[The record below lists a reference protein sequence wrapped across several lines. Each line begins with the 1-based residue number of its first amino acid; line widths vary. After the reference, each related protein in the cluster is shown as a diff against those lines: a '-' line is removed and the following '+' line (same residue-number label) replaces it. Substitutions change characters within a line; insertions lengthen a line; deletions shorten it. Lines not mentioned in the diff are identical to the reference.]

1 MKASIVLALA
11 VAQDCGLE
19 QCPSGAILTCGIW
32 CQQALSEDC
41 LMNATLMPCQGSYC
55 KTTCQRWY
63 RSMTADL
70 RTIRVTCQEFADFA
84 FFSKGAAVCA
94 EECLLPEIRAER
106 YPSPT
111 GYGLLCRPGSCDAS
125 SQARYAQDPVAIEKG
140 LAALECPCN
149 WFGSDCKDDWVQV
162 RHVRKQWLGDFQL
175 TFFSV
180 DKGDWKKIMKD
191 YRPGSIL
198 RVQHLD
204 QNGIPRE
211 QPYAL
216 AGKDE
221 EGILKVLTGP
231 PPEGLHEVVVE
242 VAHAVRQHTPGPC
255 TTLFVNPAIAGFF
268 NGRYEYLLDALGSV
282 KQVAIV
288 SSGVGFSGVKA
299 AISGLLP
306 TGLQMHIFYGVR
318 NAKDVPYQDFLTSPL
333 VEEKVKL
340 TLLVSGQ
347 GPTSAAGNLQNAVDR
362 GQMLLAAKASSAV
375 PIALQPHDV
384 PQDCIGYVTGNRRA
398 ALGGIEEEWG
408 TLMFFM
414 NKDGQSKGTSRGRGG
429 SEQLAIFGNQRAR
442 RGAEL
447 KVMSAVE
454 TKAPGTFT
462 RGVREK
468 FSDEKGFATDR
479 MIFRDDELSY
489 ALGRE
494 RRRSTR
500 KKLALAGHGDQGGKD
515 CCHDAAGFQMPLD
528 SGVKERKRVKQFI
541 DWLLAQRAHLTFV
554 AVFGALFKFDFPV
567 AACCLWLVAAGWA
580 VDLASDM
587 GENYEVWGQFKWGP
601 GGQCPEGLAGKTVA
615 LKCEGD
621 VFNISGAG
629 AWLSSRLRS
638 QLLEKGC
645 EEAIEIPMKKATA
658 AKIVEYLKHH
668 EEHECSEILT
678 PLAGDNLQDCG
689 ASRWDSSFVNVD
701 RELLFDLTVAAS
713 YLDIASLWL
722 LLSAKAALMTNN
734 KSAEKL
740 RKEFSMLSDFPA
752 GEEAK
757 LRQDYAASR
766 KNHGHA
772 PDPDLSQLAATSVVR
787 SGVRA
792 SEYKVGIKQLTDG
805 SEDASAHLRSWRHAM
820 WRAAVLD
827 DWNLLANAPEQVKG
841 DRDLVKSAI
850 LTSQGA
856 ALKYISSDL
865 KADQTIVLDAI
876 KYSGKVFADAAPDL
890 RNDKD
895 FLLKALSVHGGAMC
909 GAPDSMR
916 SDKAFL
922 LEAAKAGKGAAMQG
936 ASLALRE
943 DRNFVLEMAVHDAE
957 AYRYASEDLLNDKD
971 FAVAVAKRNGKALK
985 FMLSI
990 FKADPDVVR
999 AAISRDPQ
1007 AAQFAHASRRAELGI
1022 IQESIHGE
1030 VQLKEELQSQLKAA
1044 QDEAASV
1051 TTLAVAGP
1059 RQIPVQALPSRQQ
1072 YTSLRLQ
1079 KCVYFTA
1086 ASTMTANIG
1095 QANYVASNA
1104 YMDRLPQFQRP
1115 EVDAVGLM
1123 WGAVGGIG
1131 MRWKAFASEDFL
1143 NDVPDA
1149 LMNIQECGKVLY
1161 CASILQNPPEWFCAQ
1176 KFAEDVRKGYLT
1188 PTAGVIKLEQ
1198 EVVSAAAEQ
1207 KLPDEMALQGLP
1219 DVDRRPIPGNFADA
1233 PLGGWPSLLSEG
1245 AKVRLTG
1252 TRAKNGITGTLL
1264 HRFEDGKWKVQLDD
1278 GSGSALLRPNH
1289 FEILEHLQAPVHPKT
1304 HRHNTPELEAF
1315 NTQVAAERQW
1325 KIEEK
1330 RAKLKEKIAA
1340 KRQAILS
1347 AAAA

>member
-1 MKASIVLALA
+1 MRGLPSRPKA
-11 VAQDCGLE
+11 
-19 QCPSGAILTCGIW
+19 PTCGPVGP
-32 CQQALSEDC
+32 L
-41 LMNATLMPCQGSYC
+41 
-55 KTTCQRWY
+55 
-63 RSMTADL
+63 
-70 RTIRVTCQEFADFA
+70 
-84 FFSKGAAVCA
+84 
-94 EECLLPEIRAER
+94 
-106 YPSPT
+106 YP
-111 GYGLLCRPGSCDAS
+111 R
-125 SQARYAQDPVAIEKG
+125 
-140 LAALECPCN
+140 
-149 WFGSDCKDDWVQV
+149 
-162 RHVRKQWLGDFQL
+162 
-175 TFFSV
+175 
-180 DKGDWKKIMKD
+180 
-191 YRPGSIL
+191 
-198 RVQHLD
+198 
-204 QNGIPRE
+204 
-211 QPYAL
+211 
-216 AGKDE
+216 
-221 EGILKVLTGP
+221 
-231 PPEGLHEVVVE
+231 
-242 VAHAVRQHTPGPC
+242 
-255 TTLFVNPAIAGFF
+255 
-268 NGRYEYLLDALGSV
+268 
-282 KQVAIV
+282 
-288 SSGVGFSGVKA
+288 
-299 AISGLLP
+299 
-306 TGLQMHIFYGVR
+306 
-318 NAKDVPYQDFLTSPL
+318 
-333 VEEKVKL
+333 
-340 TLLVSGQ
+340 
-347 GPTSAAGNLQNAVDR
+347 
-362 GQMLLAAKASSAV
+362 
-375 PIALQPHDV
+375 
-384 PQDCIGYVTGNRRA
+384 
-398 ALGGIEEEWG
+398 
-408 TLMFFM
+408 
-414 NKDGQSKGTSRGRGG
+414 
-429 SEQLAIFGNQRAR
+429 
-442 RGAEL
+442 
-447 KVMSAVE
+447 
-454 TKAPGTFT
+454 
-462 RGVREK
+462 
-468 FSDEKGFATDR
+468 
-479 MIFRDDELSY
+479 
-489 ALGRE
+489 
-494 RRRSTR
+494 
-500 KKLALAGHGDQGGKD
+500 
-515 CCHDAAGFQMPLD
+515 
-528 SGVKERKRVKQFI
+528 
-541 DWLLAQRAHLTFV
+541 
-554 AVFGALFKFDFPV
+554 
-567 AACCLWLVAAGWA
+567 
-580 VDLASDM
+580 
-587 GENYEVWGQFKWGP
+587 
-601 GGQCPEGLAGKTVA
+601 
-615 LKCEGD
+615 
-621 VFNISGAG
+621 
-629 AWLSSRLRS
+629 
-638 QLLEKGC
+638 
-645 EEAIEIPMKKATA
+645 
-658 AKIVEYLKHH
+658 
-668 EEHECSEILT
+668 
-678 PLAGDNLQDCG
+678 
-689 ASRWDSSFVNVD
+689 
-701 RELLFDLTVAAS
+701 
-713 YLDIASLWL
+713 
-722 LLSAKAALMTNN
+722 
-734 KSAEKL
+734 
-740 RKEFSMLSDFPA
+740 
-752 GEEAK
+752 
-757 LRQDYAASR
+757 
-766 KNHGHA
+766 
-772 PDPDLSQLAATSVVR
+772 
-787 SGVRA
+787 
-792 SEYKVGIKQLTDG
+792 LTDG